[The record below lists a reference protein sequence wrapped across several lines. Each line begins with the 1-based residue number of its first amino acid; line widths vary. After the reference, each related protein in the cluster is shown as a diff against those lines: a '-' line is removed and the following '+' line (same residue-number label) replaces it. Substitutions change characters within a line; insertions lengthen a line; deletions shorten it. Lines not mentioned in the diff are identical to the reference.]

1 MTGLIKKFE
10 MVERV
15 HHLIRKRATGT
26 PEELAEKLGVSQ
38 ATVFRIIEGMKSLDA
53 PVVYDFS
60 IRSYYYEYPV
70 EFNYGFK
77 SDKDWGEINGGLV
90 VSSNFF
96 KNNFRLSFFES
107 AMF

>member
-26 PEELAEKLGVSQ
+26 PEELAEKLGVSP
-38 ATVFRIIEGMKSLDA
+38 ATVFRIIEGMKSLEA
-53 PVVYDFS
+53 PIVYDFT
-60 IRSYYYEYPV
+60 ICSYYYEYPV
-70 EFNYGFK
+70 EFNFGFK
-77 SDKDWGEINGGLV
+77 SPKDWSEINGGYV
-90 VSSNFF
+90 SSSNFF
-96 KNNFRLSFFES
+96 KNNFALSIFES